1 MKNSYYGENV
11 LFYVRKLHFGLCY
24 KNGRK
29 KIMNLVLYTFEEDE
43 GNFHWVRSTKQ
54 YEDSS

>member
-1 MKNSYYGENV
+1 MRESCILVCAIKMVE
-11 LFYVRKLHFGLCY
+11 
-24 KNGRK
+24 K